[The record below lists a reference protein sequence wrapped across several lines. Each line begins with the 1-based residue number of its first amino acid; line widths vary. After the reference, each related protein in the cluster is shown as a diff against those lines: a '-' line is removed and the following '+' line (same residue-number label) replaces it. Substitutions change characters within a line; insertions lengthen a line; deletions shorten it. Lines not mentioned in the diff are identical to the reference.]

1 MAWFFRSKLKHPD
14 DQVRLRALQK
24 LTDPK
29 KIVQVACQDDSPTV
43 RLEAVR
49 KLSDPNHLAKVV
61 KEGEGLEAR
70 VQAVA
75 RIMDQ
80 KLLAQILLERKNNDI
95 MHAAFENLTDPEIL
109 KVIAEDSRYN
119 IATRRIAIENF
130 ADQSF
135 LEDVAKNVTTPGVKE
150 AALKRL
156 SEEGAA
162 VPTTTYAE
170 KPEGE
175 APDPEHIDA
184 ILKRYG
190 ADRIIDAIG
199 KFRGSEKAIRSL
211 GLIAAKGIE
220 GSERAVH
227 FLEKALEHSNPHI
240 RVCALE
246 EMAEALTRDRL
257 EPILANAQKDPD
269 PAVRDAA
276 NRIRTSG
283 ESA

>member
-14 DQVRLRALQK
+14 EQVRLRALQK
-24 LTDPK
+24 LTDPN
-29 KIVQVACQDDSPTV
+29 KIIQVACQDVSPTV

-49 KLSDPNHLAKVV
+49 KLTDLSHLARVV

-70 VQAVA
+70 VQAVG
-75 RIMDQ
+75 RIQDQ
-80 KLLAQILLERKNNDI
+80 NLLAQILLERKNNDI
-95 MHAAFENLTDPEIL
+95 MQAAFENLTDPEVL
-109 KVIAEDSRYN
+109 KVIAEDGRYN

-156 SEEGAA
+156 SEEGGAA
-162 VPTTTYAE
+162 PAASE
-170 KPEGE
+170 APEGE

-184 ILKRYG
+184 ILERYG
-190 ADRIIDAIG
+190 ADRIIEAIG

-211 GLIAAKGIE
+211 GLIAAKGVE

-227 FLEKALEHSNPHI
+227 FLDKALEHSNPHI

-246 EMAEALTRDRL
+246 EMAGALTRDKL
-257 EPILANAQKDPD
+257 EPILANALKDPD

>member
-1 MAWFFRSKLKHPD
+1 MAWFFGSKLKHPD
-14 DQVRLRALQK
+14 EQVRLRALQK
-24 LTDPK
+24 LTDPN
-29 KIVQVACQDDSPTV
+29 KIIQVACQDVSPTV

-49 KLSDPNHLAKVV
+49 KLTDPNHLARVV

-70 VQAVA
+70 VQAVG
-75 RIMDQ
+75 RIQDQ
-80 KLLAQILLERKNNDI
+80 KLLAQILLERKNKDI
-95 MHAAFENLTDPEIL
+95 MQAAFENLTDPEIL
-109 KVIAEDSRYN
+109 KVIAEDGRYN

-162 VPTTTYAE
+162 VPTTTSAE
-170 KPEGE
+170 RSEGV
-175 APDPEHIDA
+175 APDPGHITK
-184 ILKRYG
+184 ILERYG
-190 ADRIIDAIG
+190 TERIVEAIG

-211 GLIAAKGIE
+211 GLIASKGTE
-220 GSERAVH
+220 ESERAVH
-227 FLEKALEHSNPHI
+227 FLGKALDHSNPHI

-246 EMAEALTRDRL
+246 EMAGALTRDKL
-257 EPILANAQKDPD
+257 EPILANALKDPD

>member
-1 MAWFFRSKLKHPD
+1 MAWFFGSKLKHPD
-14 DQVRLRALQK
+14 EQVRLRALQK
-24 LTDPK
+24 LSDPN
-29 KIVQVACQDDSPTV
+29 KIVQVACQDASPTV

-49 KLSDPNHLAKVV
+49 KLTDPNHLAVVV
-61 KEGEGLEAR
+61 KEGKGLEAR
-70 VQAVA
+70 VQAVG
-75 RIMDQ
+75 RIQDQ
-80 KLLAQILLERKNNDI
+80 KLLARILLERKNNDI
-95 MHAAFENLTDPEIL
+95 MQAAFENLTDPEVL
-109 KVIAEDSRYN
+109 KVIAEDGRYN

-135 LEDVAKNVTTPGVKE
+135 LEDVARNVTTPGVKE

-162 VPTTTYAE
+162 VPTASTPEA
-170 KPEGE
+170 PEGK

-184 ILKRYG
+184 ILERYG
-190 ADRIIDAIG
+190 AERIIDAIG

-211 GLIAAKGIE
+211 GLIAAKGVE
-220 GSERAVH
+220 GSERAIH

-246 EMAEALTRDRL
+246 EMAGALTRDKL
-257 EPILANAQKDPD
+257 EPILADALKDPD
-269 PAVRDAA
+269 PAVRDSA

>member
-1 MAWFFRSKLKHPD
+1 MAWFFRSKLQHPD
-14 DQVRLRALQK
+14 EQVRLRALQK
-24 LTDPK
+24 LTDPN
-29 KIVQVACQDDSPTV
+29 KIIQVACQDVSSTV

-49 KLSDPNHLAKVV
+49 KLSDPNHLAEVV
-61 KEGEGLEAR
+61 KEGEGLDAR
-70 VQAVA
+70 VQAVG
-75 RIMDQ
+75 RIQDQ
-80 KLLAQILLERKNNDI
+80 NLLAQILLERKNNDI
-95 MHAAFENLTDPEIL
+95 MQAAFENLTDPEVL
-109 KVIAEDSRYN
+109 KVIAEDGRYN

-162 VPTTTYAE
+162 VPATTT
-170 KPEGE
+170 PEGE

-184 ILKRYG
+184 ILERYG
-190 ADRIIDAIG
+190 TDRIVDAIG

-211 GLIAAKGIE
+211 GLVAAKGIE
-220 GSERAVH
+220 GSERAIH
-227 FLEKALEHSNPHI
+227 FLEKALDHSNPHI

-246 EMAEALTRDRL
+246 EMAGALTKEKL
-257 EPILANAQKDPD
+257 EPILTNAQKDPD
-269 PAVRDAA
+269 PTVRDAA

>member
-14 DQVRLRALQK
+14 EQVRLRALQK
-24 LTDPK
+24 LTDPN
-29 KIVQVACQDDSPTV
+29 KIIQVACEDDSPTV

-61 KEGEGLEAR
+61 KEGKGLEAR
-70 VQAVA
+70 VQAVG
-75 RIMDQ
+75 RIQDQ
-80 KLLAQILLERKNNDI
+80 SLLARILLERKNNDI
-95 MHAAFENLTDPEIL
+95 MQAAFENLTDPEVL

-135 LEDVAKNVTTPGVKE
+135 LEDVARNVTTPGVRE

-162 VPTTTYAE
+162 VPTASTPEA
-170 KPEGE
+170 PEGE

-184 ILKRYG
+184 ILERYG
-190 ADRIIDAIG
+190 AERIIAAIG

-211 GLIAAKGIE
+211 GLIAGKGIE
-220 GSERAVH
+220 GSELAIH
-227 FLEKALEHSNPHI
+227 FLEKALDHSNPHI

-246 EMAEALTRDRL
+246 EMADALTRDKL
-257 EPILANAQKDPD
+257 EPILANARKDPD
-269 PAVRDAA
+269 PTVREAA

-283 ESA
+283 ENS

>member
-14 DQVRLRALQK
+14 EQVRLRALQK
-24 LTDPK
+24 LSDPS
-29 KIVQVACQDDSPTV
+29 KIVQVACQDVSPTV

-49 KLSDPNHLAKVV
+49 KLTDPNHLAEVV
-61 KEGEGLEAR
+61 KNGEGLEAR
-70 VQAVA
+70 VQAVG
-75 RIMDQ
+75 RIQDQ

-95 MHAAFENLTDPEIL
+95 MQAAFENLTDPEVL

-135 LEDVAKNVTTPGVKE
+135 LVDVAKNVTTPGVKE

-162 VPTTTYAE
+162 APVATS
-170 KPEGE
+170 PEASEAE

-184 ILKRYG
+184 ILERYG

-211 GLIAAKGIE
+211 GLIAAKGIRRQRTGRPFPGQGPGALE
-220 GSERAVH
+220 SAHTRLCPGRDGRRTHERQARTDPGECSER
-227 FLEKALEHSNPHI
+227 P
-240 RVCALE
+240 
-246 EMAEALTRDRL
+246 
-257 EPILANAQKDPD
+257 
-269 PAVRDAA
+269 
-276 NRIRTSG
+276 
-283 ESA
+283 

>member
-1 MAWFFRSKLKHPD
+1 MAWLFRSKLNHPD
-14 DQVRLRALQK
+14 EQVRLQALQK
-24 LTDPK
+24 VADPQ
-29 KIVQVACQDDSPTV
+29 KIIRVACQDASPTV

-49 KLSDPNHLAKVV
+49 KLTDPNHLAEVV
-61 KEGEGLEAR
+61 KAGEGLEAR
-70 VQAVA
+70 VQAVG
-75 RIMDQ
+75 RIQDQ
-80 KLLAQILLERKNNDI
+80 KLLAQILLERKNNAI
-95 MHAAFENLTDPEIL
+95 MEAAFENLTDPEIL
-109 KVIAEDSRYN
+109 KVIAEDGRYN

-162 VPTTTYAE
+162 PVEST
-170 KPEGE
+170 PEAPEAE

-184 ILKRYG
+184 ILERYG

-211 GLIAAKGIE
+211 GHIATKGGE
-220 GSERAVH
+220 ASERALH

-240 RVCALE
+240 RVCTLE
-246 EMAEALTRDRL
+246 EMAGALTKEKL
-257 EPILANAQKDPD
+257 EPILEQALKDPD
-269 PAVRDAA
+269 PGVREAA

-283 ESA
+283 GST

>member
-14 DQVRLRALQK
+14 EQVRLRALQK
-24 LTDPK
+24 LSDPN
-29 KIVQVACQDDSPTV
+29 KIIQVACQDVSPTV

-49 KLSDPNHLAKVV
+49 KLSDPNHLAEVV
-61 KEGEGLEAR
+61 KEGEGLDTR
-70 VQAVA
+70 VQAVG
-75 RIMDQ
+75 RIQDQ
-80 KLLAQILLERKNNDI
+80 NLLAQILLERKNNDI
-95 MHAAFENLTDPEIL
+95 MQAAFENLTDPEVL

-162 VPTTTYAE
+162 VPAATT
-170 KPEGE
+170 PEGE

-184 ILKRYG
+184 ILERYG

-211 GLIAAKGIE
+211 GLIAAKGVE
-220 GSERAVH
+220 GSQQAIH

-246 EMAEALTRDRL
+246 EMAGALTKDKL
-257 EPILANAQKDPD
+257 EPILANAQKDDD

-283 ESA
+283 EGA

>member
-1 MAWFFRSKLKHPD
+1 MAWFFGSKLKHPD
-14 DQVRLRALQK
+14 EQVRLRALQK
-24 LTDPK
+24 LSDPN
-29 KIVQVACQDDSPTV
+29 KIVQVACQDASPTV

-49 KLSDPNHLAKVV
+49 KLTDPNHLAVVV
-61 KEGEGLEAR
+61 KNGEGLEAR
-70 VQAVA
+70 VQAVG
-75 RIMDQ
+75 RIQDQ
-80 KLLAQILLERKNNDI
+80 KLLARILLERKNNDT
-95 MHAAFENLTDPEIL
+95 MQAAFENLTDPEVL
-109 KVIAEDSRYN
+109 KVIAEDGRYN

-135 LEDVAKNVTTPGVKE
+135 LEDVARNVTTPGVKE

-162 VPTTTYAE
+162 VPTAST
-170 KPEGE
+170 PEAPE
-175 APDPEHIDA
+175 DKAPDPEHIDA
-184 ILKRYG
+184 ILERYG
-190 ADRIIDAIG
+190 AERIIDAIG

-211 GLIAAKGIE
+211 GLIAAKGVE
-220 GSERAVH
+220 GSERAIH

-246 EMAEALTRDRL
+246 EMAGALTRDKL
-257 EPILANAQKDPD
+257 EPILADALKDPD
-269 PAVRDAA
+269 PAVRDSA